1 MIKRNIIIITVLF
14 FMSCSTS
21 DIKVNNDALASIKVI
36 ALVPFYSSSAID
48 SAVYNESEEAFTSA
62 LTRLGYKVITLK
74 SPSPEQSGTRFNR
87 AEKSMNEIKT
97 EAITSGADALL
108 SGKIIFYEET
118 TRIEFNRRPLF
129 FGKFGIFDED
139 DKIERVT
146 EFRFQIHITAV
157 NLSDD
162 AVILDIKN
170 RYSSAEKDE
179 YMPAFLSLEAYRK
192 YTLEKMTGELMEKL
206 SIPDR
211 Q

>member
-36 ALVPFYSSSAID
+36 AIAPFTSSSPID
-48 SAVYNESEEAFTSA
+48 SAVYKESEAAFVSA

-74 SPSPEQSGTRFNR
+74 SPSTDQSGSRFTRT
-87 AEKSMNEIKT
+87 EKPVKEIKT

-108 SGKIIFYEET
+108 LGKIIFYEEK
-118 TRIEFNRRPLF
+118 TRTEFNRRPLF

-139 DKIERVT
+139 DRIERVT
-146 EFRFQIHITAV
+146 EFRFQIHIRAV

-170 RYSSAEKDE
+170 RYSKAEKDE
-179 YMPAFLSLEAYRK
+179 YMPAFNSLEAYRK
-192 YTLEKMTGELMEKL
+192 YTLEKMTDELINRISTGK
-206 SIPDR
+206 
-211 Q
+211 